1 MVSRLAAL
9 LLLSVSVVGAQE
21 VMAPQVVTWPDARPN
36 VAATGPTSQG
46 SMWIDSGGSSPLE
59 KDFAARFF
67 AEEGLVMRTLGPL
80 DLGAYVNTTDSVDQ
94 HGLDWNRFTRG
105 SGGMKLVKP
114 FTLGG
119 FDGLVRA
126 DVGYTAE
133 HRFVSDTSAAA
144 PSADINYWVGWNP
157 HFGRFPGSSWGI
169 TGLNISPI
177 ELHNMLFVGYVK
189 QGVVIW
195 KDQNHGTSRRP
206 SNLII
211 FGQFT
216 GSKDVKHYDWN
227 NFTREGG
234 GVEFLV
240 PTDTSTFEIGTMYL
254 YETRTILPRNGSGL
268 EVFIRFW
275 HGWQTNREQGH
286 N

>member
-1 MVSRLAAL
+1 MVSRFSAL
-9 LLLSVSVVGAQE
+9 LLLSASVVGAQE

-36 VAATGPTSQG
+36 FAATGSTSQG

-59 KDFAARFF
+59 KDFVARFF
-67 AEEGLVMRTLGPL
+67 AEEGVVVHTLGPL

-94 HGLDWNRFTRG
+94 RNLDWNRFIRG

-114 FTLGG
+114 FTLRG

-144 PSADINYWVGWNP
+144 PSTDINYWVGWNP
-157 HFGRFPGSSWGI
+157 HFGDFPGSSWGI
-169 TGLNISPI
+169 AGLNISPI
-177 ELHNMLFVGYVK
+177 ELHNLLFVGYVK

-216 GSKDVKHYDWN
+216 GSKDIKHYDWN
-227 NFTREGG
+227 NLTREGG

-240 PTDTSTFEIGTMYL
+240 PTDTSSFEIGAMYL

-275 HGWQTNREQGH
+275 HGWQDKR
-286 N
+286 

>member
-1 MVSRLAAL
+1 
-9 LLLSVSVVGAQE
+9 
-21 VMAPQVVTWPDARPN
+21 
-36 VAATGPTSQG
+36 
-46 SMWIDSGGSSPLE
+46 MWIDSGGSSPLE
-59 KDFAARFF
+59 KDFVARFF
-67 AEEGLVMRTLGPL
+67 AEEGVVVRTLGPL

-94 HGLDWNRFTRG
+94 HSLDWNRFIRG
-105 SGGMKLVKP
+105 SGGMKLVRP

-133 HRFVSDTSAAA
+133 HRFVSGSSAAA

-169 TGLNISPI
+169 AGLNISPV

-195 KDQNHGTSRRP
+195 KDQNHGTSLRP

-216 GSKDVKHYDWN
+216 GSKDIKHYDWN
-227 NFTREGG
+227 NLTREGG

-240 PTDTSTFEIGTMYL
+240 PTDTSTFEIGAMYL

-275 HGWQTNREQGH
+275 HGWQEKR
-286 N
+286 